1 MSNPYRPAHAPG
13 HMPAQRIPYEGPV
26 RQQPA
31 PREAPGQG
39 GAYRQAD
46 RPPTRP
52 YAVETADGEI
62 VSLRKPTPKESA
74 KIRSATRI
82 IKIPASPAPPA
93 AIGSAPGKSAG
104 PVQLEFLD
112 SGWIVG
118 AIFDSKNAGTP
129 AQRSSLGV
137 QIITVG
143 NTSAITSGTRERAFI
158 PVSLLCPDT

>member
-31 PREAPGQG
+31 PREAPGRG
-39 GAYRQAD
+39 GASRQAD

-52 YAVETADGEI
+52 YAVEPADGEI

-82 IKIPASPAPPA
+82 IKIPDFPAPPA

-104 PVQLEFLD
+104 PVQLEFLG
-112 SGWIVG
+112 SRWIVG
-118 AIFDSKNAGTP
+118 AIFDSKNTGTP
-129 AQRSSLGV
+129 APPTSLRLQLLTG
-137 QIITVG
+137 THA
-143 NTSAITSGTRERAFI
+143 TAIT
-158 PVSLLCPDT
+158 PD